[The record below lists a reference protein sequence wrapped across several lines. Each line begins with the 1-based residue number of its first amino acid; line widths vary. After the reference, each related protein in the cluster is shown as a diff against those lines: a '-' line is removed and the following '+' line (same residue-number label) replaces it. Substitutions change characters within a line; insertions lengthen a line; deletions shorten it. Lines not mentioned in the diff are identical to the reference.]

1 MAHPQNGEDARNTE
15 PSVDENANTS
25 NVGSSNYSSF
35 LAWTQYWQY
44 YYSYSFYYY
53 SSYYYYLQCQQGQAQ
68 FQNIS
73 TISGAPGN
81 VFANTTQSLPHTRQR
96 IASGGTVGPT
106 NVQPTVQVNTQ
117 QERE

>member
-25 NVGSSNYSSF
+25 NVGSSSYSSF